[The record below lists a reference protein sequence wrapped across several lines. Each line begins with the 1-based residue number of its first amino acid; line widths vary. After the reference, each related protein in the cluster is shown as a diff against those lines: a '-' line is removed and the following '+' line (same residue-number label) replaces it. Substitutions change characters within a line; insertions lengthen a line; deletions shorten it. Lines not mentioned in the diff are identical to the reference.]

1 MTRQVIAG
9 NVKIGGDAPISVQ
22 SMLNIPA
29 HDIEGS
35 VKQAIA
41 LEKAGCEIIR
51 AAVPDLE
58 AVKLIVA
65 LKNAVKVPIVCD
77 IHFDWR
83 LAVECVAAGV
93 DKVRIN
99 PGNIGSADRIK
110 AVADACKQ
118 KNVPIRIGI
127 NSGSCEKDVLA
138 KYGHPCA
145 EALAESA
152 IKNAE
157 MLERFDFN
165 DIVLSVKSSN
175 VKENYKANILLSQN
189 TNYPLHLGVTEA
201 GTERSGIIK
210 SSAGIGG
217 LLLSG
222 IGNTIR
228 VSLTANPVKEVETA
242 KTLLKVLGLRKGG
255 VEIVSCPTCGRTQID
270 LIGLANKVEEEL
282 LSHDLDIKV
291 AIMGCVVNGPGEAK
305 EADLG
310 IAGGD
315 GCGVVFKKGQ
325 VIRKV
330 SEDMLFPA
338 LMEEIEKYERS

>member
-1 MTRQVIAG
+1 LTRQVIAG

>member
-1 MTRQVIAG
+1 MTRQVKAG

-58 AVKLIVA
+58 AVKLIDA
-65 LKNAVKVPIVCD
+65 LKNAVNVPIVCD

-83 LAVECVAAGV
+83 LAIECVAAGV

-118 KNVPIRIGI
+118 KNIPIRIGI

-152 IKNAE
+152 VKNAE
-157 MLERFDFN
+157 MLEKFDFN

-175 VKENYKANILLSQN
+175 VQENYKANILLSQN

-217 LLLSG
+217 LLLNG

-270 LIGLANKVEEEL
+270 LIGLANRVEEAL

-315 GCGVVFKKGQ
+315 GCGVVFKKGE

-330 SEDMLFPA
+330 SEDMLFDA
-338 LMEEIEKYERS
+338 LMEEIEKYEQS

>member
-1 MTRQVIAG
+1 MTRQVTAG

-29 HDIEGS
+29 NDIEGS
-35 VKQAIA
+35 VKQAVA

-51 AAVPDLE
+51 AAVPDME
-58 AVKLIVA
+58 SVKLIDA
-65 LKNAVKVPIVCD
+65 LKNAVNVPIVCD

-83 LAVECVAAGV
+83 LAIECVAAGV

-110 AVADACKQ
+110 AVADACKN
-118 KNVPIRIGI
+118 KNIPIRIGI
-127 NSGSCEKDVLA
+127 NSGSCEKEVLA

-175 VKENYKANILLSQN
+175 VQENYKANILLSQK
-189 TNYPLHLGVTEA
+189 TDYPLHLGVTEA

-270 LIGLANKVEEEL
+270 LIGLANRVEEAL
-282 LSHDLDIKV
+282 LSHDLDIKI
-291 AIMGCVVNGPGEAK
+291 AIMGCIVNGPGEAK

-315 GCGVVFKKGQ
+315 GCGVVFKKGE

-330 SEDMLFPA
+330 SEDMLFSA
-338 LMEEIEKYERS
+338 LMEEIEKYEQR

>member
-1 MTRQVIAG
+1 MTRQVTAG

-22 SMLNIPA
+22 SMLNVPA
-29 HDIEGS
+29 NDIEGS

-41 LEKAGCEIIR
+41 LENAGCEIIR
-51 AAVPDLE
+51 AAVPNME
-58 AVKLIVA
+58 AVKLIDA

-83 LAVECVAAGV
+83 LAIECVAAGV

-118 KNVPIRIGI
+118 KNIPIRIGI

-175 VKENYKANILLSQN
+175 VQENYKANILLSQQ

-217 LLLSG
+217 LLLNG

-242 KTLLKVLGLRKGG
+242 HTLLKVLGLRKGG

-270 LIGLANKVEEEL
+270 LIGLANKVEEAL
-282 LSHDLDIKV
+282 LSYDLDIKV
-291 AIMGCVVNGPGEAK
+291 AIMGCIVNGPGEAK

-315 GCGVVFKKGQ
+315 GCGVVFKKGE

-330 SEDMLFPA
+330 PEDMLFSA
-338 LMEEIEKYERS
+338 LMEEIEKYEQR

>member
-1 MTRQVIAG
+1 MTRQVTAG

-22 SMLNIPA
+22 SMLNVPA
-29 HDIEGS
+29 NDIEGS

-41 LEKAGCEIIR
+41 LENAGCEIIR
-51 AAVPDLE
+51 AAVPNME
-58 AVKLIVA
+58 AVKLIDA

-83 LAVECVAAGV
+83 LAIECVAAGV

-118 KNVPIRIGI
+118 KNIPIRIGI

-152 IKNAE
+152 IKNAR
-157 MLERFDFN
+157 MLEKFDFN

-175 VKENYKANILLSQN
+175 VQENYKANILLSQQ

-217 LLLSG
+217 LLLNG

-270 LIGLANKVEEEL
+270 LIGLANKVEEAL
-282 LSHDLDIKV
+282 LSYDLDIKV
-291 AIMGCVVNGPGEAK
+291 AIMGCIVNGPGEAK

-315 GCGVVFKKGQ
+315 GCGVVFKKGE

-330 SEDMLFPA
+330 PEDMLFSA
-338 LMEEIEKYERS
+338 LMEEIEKYEQR

>member
-1 MTRQVIAG
+1 MTRQVTAG

-22 SMLNIPA
+22 SMLNVPA
-29 HDIEGS
+29 NDIEGS

-41 LEKAGCEIIR
+41 LENAGCEIIR
-51 AAVPDLE
+51 AAVPDMS
-58 AVKLIVA
+58 AVKLIDA

-83 LAVECVAAGV
+83 LAIECVAAGV

-110 AVADACKQ
+110 AVADACRN
-118 KNVPIRIGI
+118 KNIPIRIGI
-127 NSGSCEKDVLA
+127 NSGSCEKDVLN

-152 IKNAE
+152 IKNAR
-157 MLERFDFN
+157 MLEKYDFN

-175 VKENYKANILLSQN
+175 VQENYKANILLSQN
-189 TNYPLHLGVTEA
+189 TDYPLHLGVTEA

-217 LLLSG
+217 LLLNG

-270 LIGLANKVEEEL
+270 LIGLANRVEEAL

-291 AIMGCVVNGPGEAK
+291 AIMGCIVNGPGEAK

>member
-1 MTRQVIAG
+1 MTRQVTAG

-41 LEKAGCEIIR
+41 LENAGCEIIR
-51 AAVPDLE
+51 AAVPDMS
-58 AVKLIVA
+58 AVKLIDA

-83 LAVECVAAGV
+83 LAIECVAAGV

-110 AVADACKQ
+110 AVADACRN
-118 KNVPIRIGI
+118 KNIPIRIGI
-127 NSGSCEKDVLA
+127 NSGSCEKDVLN

-152 IKNAE
+152 IKNAR
-157 MLERFDFN
+157 MLEKFDFN

-175 VKENYKANILLSQN
+175 VQENYKANILLSQN
-189 TNYPLHLGVTEA
+189 TDYPLHLGVTEA

-217 LLLSG
+217 LLLNG

-270 LIGLANKVEEEL
+270 LIGLANRVEEAL

-291 AIMGCVVNGPGEAK
+291 AIMGCIVNGPGEAK

-315 GCGVVFKKGQ
+315 GCGVVFKKGE

-330 SEDMLFPA
+330 SEDMLFSA

>member
-1 MTRQVIAG
+1 MTKQVKAG
-9 NVKIGGDAPISVQ
+9 KVIIGGDAPISVQ
-22 SMLNIPA
+22 SMLNVPA
-29 HDIEGS
+29 RDIEAG
-35 VKQAIA
+35 VAQAKE
-41 LEKAGCEIIR
+41 LERAGCEIIR
-51 AAVPDLE
+51 AAVPDME
-58 AVKLIVA
+58 SVALIYA
-65 LKNAVKVPIVCD
+65 LKNALDIPVVCD

-83 LAVECVAAGV
+83 LALECVAAGV

-99 PGNIGSADRIK
+99 PGNIGSSDRIK
-110 AVADACKQ
+110 AVTDACKQ
-118 KNVPIRIGI
+118 KNIPIRIGI
-127 NSGSCEKDVLA
+127 NSGSCEKDVLE

-152 IKNAE
+152 IKNAQ
-157 MLERFDFN
+157 MLERFDFD

-175 VKENYKANILLSQN
+175 VSENYKANILLSEQ

-217 LLLSG
+217 LLLAG

-270 LIGLANKVEEEL
+270 LISLANRVESAL
-282 LSHDLDIKV
+282 LSHKSDIKV

-315 GCGVVFKKGQ
+315 GCGVVFKKGEI
-325 VIRKV
+325 IRKV
-330 SEDMLFPA
+330 SEDMLFDA
-338 LMEEIEKYERS
+338 LMEEIGKYEQL